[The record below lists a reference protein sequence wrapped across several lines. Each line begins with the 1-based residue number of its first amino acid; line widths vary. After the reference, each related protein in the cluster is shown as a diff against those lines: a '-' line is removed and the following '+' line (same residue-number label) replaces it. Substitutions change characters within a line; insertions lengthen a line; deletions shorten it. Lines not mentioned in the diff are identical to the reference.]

1 MSSNIT
7 RRDWLVGGTALA
19 GTIVATSISNAQ
31 TVPKPNLNPTPEN
44 PIRAGFN
51 ENVYGHSLKAKK
63 VMEKAAETAHLY
75 DFFSQRK
82 LNQVI
87 AKMEGLPNSHIAI
100 DNGSTPFLEKA
111 AFACAIQQGKVL
123 APAPTYSSVTGT
135 AKMIGVDIISV
146 PVGEDMAIDLDAMRA
161 AMTDDVK
168 LVYLCNPNNPIPTII
183 EKNALREFCLEMSQK
198 ALVVIDE
205 AYYEYVNNPDFES
218 MKDLVIE
225 NKNIVICRTAS
236 KIHGFAGVRIGFAF
250 AHPETMR
257 LLVGPFNLSLSN
269 VAVIGAIESYQ
280 DTEYQTFIK
289 QKNRESMDI
298 LENMFEELGLRYIK
312 SNANFTF
319 FHAGRPS
326 TEVATKLKEYGI
338 MSGRPFPPFTDW
350 VRMSTVKPE
359 EMQYVV
365 DVYKREFG

>member
-19 GTIVATSISNAQ
+19 GTIVAANMANAQ
-31 TVPKPNLNPTPEN
+31 TVPMPNLNPTPQN

-51 ENVYGHSLKAKK
+51 ENVYGPSLKAKK

-75 DFFSQRK
+75 DFFGQRT
-82 LNQVI
+82 LNQLI
-87 AKMEGLPNSHIAI
+87 AKIEGLPSSHIAI
-100 DNGSTPFLEKA
+100 ENGSTPFLEKS
-111 AFACAIQQGKVL
+111 AFACAIQRGKVL
-123 APAPTYSSVTGT
+123 APAPTYNSVIGT
-135 AKMIGVDIISV
+135 AKMIGVDVISV

-168 LVYLCNPNNPIPTII
+168 LVYLCNPNNPIPSII
-183 EKNALREFCLEMSQK
+183 EKNALREFCLEMSKK

-225 NKNIVICRTAS
+225 NQNIIICRTAS

-250 AHPETMR
+250 AHPDTMR
-257 LLVGPFNLSLSN
+257 LIAGPFNLSLSN
-269 VAVIGAIESYQ
+269 VAVAGAIESYQ
-280 DTEYQTFIK
+280 DTEYQNFIK

-298 LENMFEELGLRYIK
+298 LENMFEELGLHYIK
-312 SNANFTF
+312 SNSNFAF

-326 TEVATKLKEYGI
+326 TEIATKLRENGI